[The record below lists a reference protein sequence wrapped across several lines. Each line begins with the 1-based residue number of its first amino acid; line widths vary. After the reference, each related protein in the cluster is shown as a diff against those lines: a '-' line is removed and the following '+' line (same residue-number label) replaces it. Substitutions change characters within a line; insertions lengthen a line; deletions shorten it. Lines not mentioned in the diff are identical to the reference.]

1 MMGSTPIPKHHE
13 LKPYNL
19 AVAGHD
25 GTMCDSQGE
34 LFIKPCTDQELQ
46 FYKTANE
53 SHQAFADLM
62 PVFMGEL
69 ELNDSTSVRDLDEQ
83 LPAVSEI
90 LSKETKEEIIKFSKE
105 QAAEAAT
112 QSPAPSTDRQWTEK
126 AKSRKI
132 ETNKSVVL
140 ENSAYGYTR
149 PNIMDA
155 KLGKRLW
162 ADDAPKAKQERF
174 DIITKE
180 TTNGSHGFRI
190 AGMRVYKGSTNP
202 DELDEQDYKVYDKHY
217 GRLGVN
223 ADNVVEAMRK
233 FIFNPQAGIDE
244 ELGKIIAGLF
254 LNDLRRI
261 EEVLASEESR
271 MYSASL
277 LFTFEG
283 DGNALRAALDRTR
296 ADMSGEQYKKDDG
309 PYTSGLSASRVDSGI
324 EMDDEGQMV
333 FPINAAI
340 GQNMILAN
348 LAQAPG
354 SQDIQLT
361 ADSDADSMSGS
372 SNGDIPRIYS
382 LKLID
387 FAHAEWTPGQG
398 PDENA
403 LFGVRS
409 LIKIFEQLADD

>member
-1 MMGSTPIPKHHE
+1 MMGSKPIPKSDKE
-13 LKPYNL
+13 LQPYNM

-25 GTMCDSQGE
+25 GTMVDSQGE

-69 ELNDSTSVRDLDEQ
+69 ALNGSTDVEDINEQ
-83 LPAVSEI
+83 LPAVSSLI
-90 LSKETKEEIIKFSKE
+90 PTETKAKVIKHAKE
-105 QAAEAAT
+105 QAAEAAAHH
-112 QSPAPSTDRQWTEK
+112 PASSRKPGWEEK
-126 AKSRKI
+126 AQSNKI
-132 ETNKSVVL
+132 DTKLSVVL

-162 ADDAPKAKQERF
+162 ADDAHPDKKARF
-174 DIITKE
+174 DQVSAE
-180 TTNGSHGFRI
+180 TTSGSHGFRI
-190 AGMRVYKGSTNP
+190 AGMRVYKGDTDP
-202 DELDEQDYKVYDKHY
+202 KKLDPMGYKVYDKNY
-217 GRLGVN
+217 GRNTVKGHNL
-223 ADNVVEAMRK
+223 VEEMRK
-233 FIFNPQAGIDE
+233 FIFNSQAGIDE

-296 ADMSGEQYKKDDG
+296 ADMSAEQYKKEDG
-309 PYTSGLSASRVDSGI
+309 PYTPGLSASRVDSGI

-333 FPINAAI
+333 FPINAAMN
-340 GQNMILAN
+340 QNMLMAN
-348 LAQAPG
+348 LAQTPG
-354 SQDIQLT
+354 SQHMQFS
-361 ADSDADSMSGS
+361 ADSDGES
-372 SNGDIPRIYS
+372 SNGEISRIYS

-398 PDENA
+398 PDENS

>member
-1 MMGSTPIPKHHE
+1 MMGSKPIPKSDKE
-13 LKPYNL
+13 LQPYNM

-34 LFIKPCTDQELQ
+34 LFIKPCTDQELR

-69 ELNDSTSVRDLDEQ
+69 ALNDTTDVNDIDEQ
-83 LPAVSEI
+83 LPAVSSMI
-90 LSKETKEEIIKFSKE
+90 PTETKAKVIKQAKE
-105 QAAEAAT
+105 QAAEAAAPH
-112 QSPAPSTDRQWTEK
+112 PASSDEKGWEEK
-126 AKSRKI
+126 AKSKKI
-132 ETNKSVVL
+132 KTNKSVVL

-162 ADDAPKAKQERF
+162 ADDAPQAKKIKF
-174 DIITKE
+174 DEVSAE
-180 TTNGSHGFRI
+180 TTSGSHGFRI
-190 AGMRVYKGSTNP
+190 AGMRVYKGDTDP
-202 DELDEQDYKVYDKHY
+202 GKLDAMGYKVYDKNY
-217 GRLGVN
+217 GR
-223 ADNVVEAMRK
+223 NVVKGHNLLEAMRK

-283 DGNALRAALDRTR
+283 DGNALRAALDQTR
-296 ADMSGEQYKKDDG
+296 ADMSAEQYKKEDG
-309 PYTSGLSASRVDSGI
+309 PYTPGLSASRVDSGI

-333 FPINAAI
+333 FPINAAMS
-340 GQNMILAN
+340 QNMILAN
-348 LAQAPG
+348 LAQTPG
-354 SQDIQLT
+354 SQDMEFS
-361 ADSDADSMSGS
+361 ADSDGES

-398 PDENA
+398 PDENS